1 MSAVLVSERSLEDV
15 FASFG
20 DMLATLVGVT
30 TVEASLRDGETWLR
44 LRYESGK
51 VTREAGV
58 TLPYEHPTVAT
69 VAFGRTLLERGPARF
84 SMPLAV
90 GDDIVGAVSI
100 RSDSLEAYDDAD
112 STVVQSVAPY
122 LAVTIRQRM
131 LLNSVER
138 ERFRAQ
144 HDALTNLANRDLFGE
159 RARAAFALLGRRS
172 KDRVALLYLDVD
184 GFKTVNDIYG
194 HDAGDRVLVV
204 IASRLRE
211 ALRRSDTIARMG
223 GDEFAVLLEGVRDE
237 ETVSEIRAKLLSH
250 IERPIVWNDRRLEV
264 TVSVGWAMAPTD
276 GGSAQELLQRAD
288 ARMYAHK
295 SERRPRAV

>member
-1 MSAVLVSERSLEDV
+1 
-15 FASFG
+15 
-20 DMLATLVGVT
+20 
-30 TVEASLRDGETWLR
+30 
-44 LRYESGK
+44 
-51 VTREAGV
+51 
-58 TLPYEHPTVAT
+58 
-69 VAFGRTLLERGPARF
+69 
-84 SMPLAV
+84 
-90 GDDIVGAVSI
+90 
-100 RSDSLEAYDDAD
+100 
-112 STVVQSVAPY
+112 VQSVAPY

-159 RARAAFALLGRRS
+159 RAGAAFALLGRRS

-184 GFKTVNDIYG
+184 GFKAVNDIYG
-194 HDAGDRVLVV
+194 HNAGDHVLVA

-211 ALRRSDTIARMG
+211 GLRRSDTIARMG
-223 GDEFAVLLEGVRDE
+223 GDEFAALLEGVRDE

-250 IERPIVWNDRRLEV
+250 IERPIPWNEQQLEI
-264 TVSVGWAMAPTD
+264 TVSIGWAMAPSD
-276 GGSAQELLQRAD
+276 GGSAQELLHRAD